1 MKLFLSSVFLFSLV
15 EGAYRSEIK
24 VSGAKA
30 DVEEECLKED
40 ADPPPVVPVF
50 LTVVGRSWYH
60 PSYPFFSPTL
70 FLDPRRCCPQRLR
83 ESLAA

>member
-50 LTVVGRSWYH
+50 
-60 PSYPFFSPTL
+60 F
-70 FLDPRRCCPQRLR
+70 
-83 ESLAA
+83 